1 MTNRKILYGYQIQNG
16 ELAVVPA
23 EAAVVTRAFTLYDS
37 GLSYQKISDIL
48 NSGGIPFSEE
58 APAWNKHKVKRL
70 LEDPRYTGEK
80 GYPSLVDSSVF
91 QRVQARIQEKTADHA
106 TQEKHPTDYLA
117 KLLRCAGCGE
127 RLTRFGRKGCRKDTF
142 YLKCEGCGATV
153 KLPVDTLLGEL
164 LRQKADHD
172 GLQQKPYAPS
182 EAVIHLENAINRGLE
197 HPDKPEEV
205 VALILQG
212 VSARYDCCPPAPI
225 RYEDN
230 DRPAEADW
238 KGFGQAVSHIM
249 ISTENTVSVY
259 FK

>member
-16 ELAVVPA
+16 ELTVVPA
-23 EAAVVTRAFTLYDS
+23 EAVVVPRVFTLYDS
-37 GLSYQKISDIL
+37 GLSYQKISDSL
-48 NSGGIPFSEE
+48 NNDGIPFSED

-80 GYPSLVDSSVF
+80 GYPILVDSSVF
-91 QRVQARIQEKTADHA
+91 QRIQAQIHEKTAGHT
-106 TQEKHPTDYLA
+106 TQEKRSTDYLL
-117 KLLRCAGCGE
+117 KLLRCGGCGA
-127 RLTRFGRKGCRKDTF
+127 RLTRFGRKGCRKDTL
-142 YLKCEGCGATV
+142 YLKCGGCGTTV
-153 KLPVDTLLGEL
+153 KIPVDILLEEL

-172 GLQQKPYAPS
+172 GLQQKPYTPS
-182 EAVIHLENAINRGLE
+182 ETVIRLENAINRALE
-197 HPDKPEEV
+197 CPDKPEEV

-225 RYEDN
+225 LYEDN

-249 ISTENTVSVY
+249 ISAENAVSVY